1 MILTPYDHA
10 FEQQANE
17 DAHASLL
24 EYPTVLK
31 IPLPSD
37 SLFAFGLGLNRHMT
51 HSIKRD
57 KRPDFEKDQEE
68 LGARISITF
77 RKIATFQQVTD
88 PPQRQPLGQLRPAQA
103 QFKSPNVMLD
113 HMLLGWRTPAKRLWR
128 QELGRGAAPPPR
140 PGAQLHVI

>member
-1 MILTPYDHA
+1 MLSPADTL
-10 FEQQANE
+10 F
-17 DAHASLL
+17 S
-24 EYPTVLK
+24 
-31 IPLPSD
+31 PSD
-37 SLFAFGLGLNRHMT
+37 PPQA
-51 HSIKRD
+51 
-57 KRPDFEKDQEE
+57 Q
-68 LGARISITF
+68 
-77 RKIATFQQVTD
+77 